1 MTEIRTKIGENDAAA
16 TPFRPATGIAE
27 SNVQDA
33 LEAVYAAI
41 ASQIAA
47 HEAEADPHP
56 VYLTEAE
63 GDAAYDAIGTA
74 AGLIAAH
81 EAAANPHPTYL
92 TQAEADLLYEALNHT
107 HPASE
112 ISDSTAAGRTLLTA
126 ADATAQRT
134 ALGLAAIAASG
145 SASDLGTGTVPA
157 ARMPAHTGDVTST
170 SGSVALTIAG
180 NAVTNDKLAD
190 MPAGTYKM
198 RVTASTGDPEDATAA
213 QATAGLD
220 AMIGDSGAG
229 GTKGLVPAPAAGDA
243 AAGKFLRADG
253 TWAVPASS
261 GGKYPGEVFWFAG
274 PTPPPGSLLADGSA
288 VSRTT
293 YAALFAA
300 IGTAHGAGDGSTT
313 FNLPSVPG
321 RVIRGVDNGTG
332 RDPDAASRAAGAPG
346 GNSGDAVGS
355 VQDDAFEDFT
365 GTISFATDRRNISA
379 ATGAFTATG
388 SGSKAL
394 AAGTGAAGASGLAF
408 SAAAS
413 GARTS
418 TETRMKNIYML
429 PCIAY

>member
-1 MTEIRTKIGENDAAA
+1 MTEIKTKLGENDAAS

-41 ASQIAA
+41 AAQIAA

-81 EAAANPHPTYL
+81 EAAANPHPGYL

-112 ISDSTAAGRTLLTA
+112 ISDSTAAGRALLTA
-126 ADATAQRT
+126 ADAAAQRT
-134 ALGLAAIAASG
+134 ALGLATIATSA
-145 SASDLGTGTVPA
+145 SASDLTTGTVPD
-157 ARMPAHTGDVTST
+157 ARMPAHTGDVTS
-170 SGSVALTIAG
+170 SAGAVALTIA
-180 NAVTNDKLAD
+180 NDAVTNAKLAD

-198 RVTASTGDPEDATAA
+198 RVTGSTGDPEDATAA
-213 QATAGLD
+213 QATAGLN
-220 AMIGDSGAG
+220 AMVGDSGSG

-243 AAGKFLRADG
+243 AAGKFLKADG
-253 TWAVPASS
+253 TWAVPAS
-261 GGKYPGEVFWFAG
+261 GGGGSSKVPGEVFWFAG
-274 PTPPPGSLLADGSA
+274 TTPPSGSLLADGSA

-300 IGTAHGAGDGSTT
+300 IGTAHGEGDGSTT
-313 FNLPSVPG
+313 FNLPDIEG
-321 RVIRGVDNGTG
+321 RFIRGRDNGAG
-332 RDPDAASRAAGAPG
+332 RDPDAAGRSAAATG

-355 VQDDAFEDFT
+355 VQDDELESHT
-365 GTISFATDRRNISA
+365 HTVSWQTTSN
-379 ATGAFTATG
+379 TTTTG
-388 SGSKAL
+388 SAPR
-394 AAGTGAAGASGLAF
+394 AVAIPGTGNATPATTSSTGG
-408 SAAAS
+408 
-413 GARTS
+413 S
-418 TETRMKNIYML
+418 TETRPKNIYLL

>member
-1 MTEIRTKIGENDAAA
+1 MTEIRTKIGENDAAS

-41 ASQIAA
+41 AAQIAA

-63 GDAAYDAIGTA
+63 GDAAYDALGTA
-74 AGLIAAH
+74 AALIAAH

-112 ISDSTAAGRTLLTA
+112 ISDSTAAGRALLTA
-126 ADATAQRT
+126 ADAAAQRT
-134 ALGLAAIAASG
+134 ALGLATIATSA
-145 SASDLGTGTVPA
+145 SASDLTTGTVPD
-157 ARMPAHTGDVTST
+157 ARMPAHTGDVTS
-170 SGSVALTIAG
+170 SAGAVALTIA
-180 NAVTNDKLAD
+180 NDAVTNAKLAN
-190 MPAGTYKM
+190 MAAGTYKM

-213 QATAGLD
+213 QATAGLN
-220 AMIGDSGAG
+220 AMVGDSGSG

-243 AAGKFLRADG
+243 AAGKFLKADG
-253 TWAVPASS
+253 TWVAPSS

-274 PTPPPGSLLADGSA
+274 TTPPTGSLLADGSA

-300 IGTAHGAGDGSTT
+300 IGTAHGSGDGSTT
-313 FNLPSVPG
+313 FNLPDVEG
-321 RVIRGVDNGTG
+321 RTIRGRDNGAG
-332 RDPDAASRAAGAPG
+332 RDPDAASRAAGATG

-355 VQDDAFEDFT
+355 VQNDALQNFS
-365 GTISFATDRRNISA
+365 GTISFAADRRNISSA
-379 ATGAFTATG
+379 SGAFAVTG
-388 SGSKAL
+388 SGSAL
-394 AAGTGAAGASGLAF
+394 LAVGAGASGASGLSF
-408 SAAAS
+408 SPAAA

-418 TETRMKNIYML
+418 TESRMKNIYLL